1 VFAIFHFVKR
11 NLKGLTPLDFI
22 SEETLDIRA
31 ILLQTSAE
39 ETGGIAFGDMVLWI
53 AVGGF
58 LLLIVAAIALP
69 QLRKTKWFKSAQR
82 KAKKRREAKAKIPAA
97 QKPAPGTMRKGKRK
111 RPLVGQDAEVEEI
124 DWSDDEDYEAPPR
137 AVMEPLVK
145 LKKMPSKKSL
155 VERGLSKT
163 RKKLLTNI
171 RSVFRG
177 RQLDEAVIEEIR
189 AGMLAADMG
198 PRFTEE
204 VVEHIREKWRERKI
218 TDYEHLEKYLKD
230 YVKEDLRQWNLAVNW
245 AAAPPTVVLVV
256 GVNGSGKTTSIAKL
270 AGQFKNEGKSVIVA
284 AADTFRAAAVDQ
296 LTIWA
301 ERIGVDIVKHEP
313 GGDPAAV
320 AYDAVDAAVA
330 RHADVII
337 VDTAG
342 RLHTQKNLM
351 QELNKIKRVIA
362 KKIPAAPHEV
372 IMVLDATTSQNA
384 VSQAKLFTSV
394 VDVTS
399 IFLAKLDGTAKGG
412 VVLGMREEIDIPVKF
427 VGLGETPDDIAPF
440 DPDLFIDAM
449 FE

>member
-1 VFAIFHFVKR
+1 M
-11 NLKGLTPLDFI
+11 NLSG
-22 SEETLDIRA
+22 
-31 ILLQTSAE
+31 ILAQAQP
-39 ETGGIAFGDMVLWI
+39 ETGGTTFGDLVLMI
-53 AVGGF
+53 AVGGVV
-58 LLLIVAAIALP
+58 LLIIAAIALP
-69 QLRKTKWFKSAQR
+69 QLRKMKWFKSLQR
-82 KAKKRREAKAKIPAA
+82 KAQKRREVKAKSPPADR
-97 QKPAPGTMRKGKRK
+97 PATPTTRKGKRK
-111 RPLVGQDAEVEEI
+111 RALADQEAEVEDI
-124 DWSDDEDYEAPPR
+124 DWSEDEGYEAPLQ
-137 AVMEPLVK
+137 AVTKPLVK
-145 LKKMPSKKSL
+145 LKKKPSKRGL
-155 VERGLSKT
+155 IERGLSKT
-163 RKKLLTNI
+163 RKKLLTNL
-171 RSVFRG
+171 RSVFKG

-189 AGMLAADMG
+189 TSMLAADMG
-198 PRFTEE
+198 PHFTEE
-204 VVEHIREKWRERKI
+204 VIEHIRERWHTKEV

-230 YVKEDLRQWNLAVNW
+230 YVKEDLRQWDLAVNW
-245 AAAPPTVVLVV
+245 TATPPTVILVV

-270 AGQFKNEGKSVIVA
+270 ANQFKNEGKKVIVA

-320 AYDAVDAAVA
+320 AYDAVDAAIA

-362 KKIPAAPHEV
+362 KKIPDAPHEV
-372 IMVLDATTSQNA
+372 IMVLDATTGQNA

-412 VVLGMREEIDIPVKF
+412 VVIGMREEIDIPVKF

-440 DPDLFIDAM
+440 DPDIFIDAM
-449 FE
+449 FD